1 MSFTGICV
9 CTALLKAHSNIS
21 ITLRSGLVQNLVL
34 RLERRVLSFYHG
46 FKYV

>member
-9 CTALLKAHSNIS
+9 CTALLKARNIS